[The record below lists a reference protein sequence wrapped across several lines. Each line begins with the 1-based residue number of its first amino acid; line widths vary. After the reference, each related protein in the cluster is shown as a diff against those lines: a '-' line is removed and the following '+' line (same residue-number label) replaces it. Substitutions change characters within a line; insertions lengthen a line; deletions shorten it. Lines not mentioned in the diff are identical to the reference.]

1 MQDRFKFRV
10 WYSYGYPDKQHIMLY
25 NAEQTYDFMRG
36 EPEIIPAEC
45 FGELLEDNKSFTVM
59 QCTGLKDK
67 NGRLIY
73 ESDIVSDGYD
83 KYVVEWSEYYIQFQ
97 FRDLSEEFKVV
108 YTIEQLLPL
117 EVVGNIYENGE
128 LLKC

>member
-1 MQDRFKFRV
+1 
-10 WYSYGYPDKQHIMLY
+10 MLY